1 MDVQLVRFYLRH
13 SAAATPESLLRDA
26 VVLADPGAVELL
38 KFVLSLRVNR
48 RSRRTLRAVTAAY
61 RKPKQERWLKTL
73 REQLFN
79 MYRLCLDG
87 MSDPELFSDGNSLCS
102 FTPCSYVLSGKRETA
117 VLLVLL
123 LFLSACR
130 HHYNDVTV
138 KHDSP

>member
-61 RKPKQERWLKTL
+61 RKAKQDRWLKTL
-73 REQLFN
+73 QEQLFN
-79 MYRLCLDG
+79 MYRPGLDG
-87 MSDPELFSDGNSLCS
+87 MSDPELPSDGNFVCS
-102 FTPCSYVLSGKRETA
+102 FSPSSHLLFAKWETA
-117 VLLVLL
+117 VVRVA
-123 LFLSACR
+123 FIMWVS
-130 HHYNDVTV
+130 V
-138 KHDSP
+138 DSIIKI